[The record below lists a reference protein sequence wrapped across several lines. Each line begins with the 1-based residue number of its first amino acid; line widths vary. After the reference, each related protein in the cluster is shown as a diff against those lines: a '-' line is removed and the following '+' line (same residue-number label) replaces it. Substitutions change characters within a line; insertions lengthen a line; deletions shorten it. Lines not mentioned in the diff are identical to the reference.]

1 VQGDMG
7 WCEDCQ
13 EWHDLDEVQRALI
26 EDARIRESDDDADE
40 KPEGDTETNDI
51 DDLIDDLI

>member
-1 VQGDMG
+1 MG